1 MARSIE
7 QLGIGCISGSSKKEG
22 MMGIVIAFDRS
33 AKIHIKNHL
42 LLTDMKRSDI
52 LEIENGWNRIVA
64 K

>member
-1 MARSIE
+1 
-7 QLGIGCISGSSKKEG
+7 
-22 MMGIVIAFDRS
+22 MGIVIAFDRS